1 MVNVTLI
8 MLNII
13 IGVLIFVITKVILDL
28 FGTQIKEKFKRI
40 LPSGTVTD
48 EGEITNG

>member
-1 MVNVTLI
+1 MVNAKLI
-8 MLNII
+8 GLNII
-13 IGVLIFVITKVILDL
+13 IGVAIFVITKVVLDL
-28 FGTQIKEKFKRI
+28 FGGQIKERFKQI